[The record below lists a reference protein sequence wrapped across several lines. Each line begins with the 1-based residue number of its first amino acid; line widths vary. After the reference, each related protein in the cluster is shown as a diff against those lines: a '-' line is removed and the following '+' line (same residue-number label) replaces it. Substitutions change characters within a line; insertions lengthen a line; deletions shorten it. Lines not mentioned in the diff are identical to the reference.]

1 MGPIDRYFGVH
12 AAALELRAKR
22 LDLLSSNIA
31 NAATPGYKARD
42 LDFGAELRAASSGGT
57 LAATQP
63 GHIAEPQAGVGGS
76 AKYRVPVQ
84 ASLDGNTVELSTEQT
99 LFAENAVRYQSSLS
113 FINGRIAQLNAALKG
128 E

>member
-1 MGPIDRYFGVH
+1 MSVIDRYFGVH

-22 LDLLSSNIA
+22 LDLLASNIA

-42 LDFGAELRAASSGGT
+42 LDFSAELRAASGAGT
-57 LAATQP
+57 LAATAR
-63 GHIAEPQAGVGGS
+63 GHMPEAAAGTGH
-76 AKYRVPVQ
+76 AAAFRIPVQ
-84 ASLDGNTVELSTEQT
+84 SSLDGNTVELSTEQT

-113 FINGRIAQLNAALKG
+113 FINGRIAQLSAALKG